1 METRADLFESL
12 VEKAEDYGRTTYELS
27 KLKTLQTITIVV
39 TSLVSRLI
47 ILCTIAL
54 FILVLSLGVA
64 LLVGDLLGK
73 LYYGFFIVA
82 GFYLLAAII
91 MKFYLHHWIKRPIS
105 ELIIVKA
112 LQ

>member
-12 VEKAEDYGRTTYELS
+12 VDKAEDYGRTTYELS
-27 KLKTLQTITIVV
+27 KLKTLETITVVV
-39 TSLVSRLI
+39 TSLVTRLI
-47 ILCTIAL
+47 VFCTISL
-54 FILVLSLGVA
+54 FMLVFSLGVA
-64 LLVGDLLGK
+64 LLLGDLLGK

-82 GFYLLAAII
+82 AFYLLAAMI
-91 MKFYLHHWIKRPIS
+91 MKFFLHNWIKKPIS

>member
-12 VEKAEDYGRTTYELS
+12 VDKAEAYGRTTYELS
-27 KLKTLQTITIVV
+27 KLKTLETITVVV

-47 ILCTIAL
+47 VFSAISL

-64 LLVGDLLGK
+64 FYLGDLLGK

-82 GFYLLAAII
+82 AFYLLAGII
-91 MKFYLHHWIKRPIS
+91 LKFFIHRWIKNPIS
-105 ELIIVKA
+105 KLIIVKA